1 MVARNT
7 NGSVLASK
15 AIIHT
20 NVSNTFAA
28 EALACTEAIKIGLDL
43 GLNRVLMEDDSLT
56 VIKKC
61 QNKNKDK
68 SEIGPFIQ
76 NIQALSQ
83 LYALIKFQYTKRI
96 GNNLADKIEKESL
109 RRGEEFYL
117 LEDVSN
123 YAKEIQRDEAIRE
136 PD

>member
-1 MVARNT
+1 
-7 NGSVLASK
+7 
-15 AIIHT
+15 
-20 NVSNTFAA
+20 
-28 EALACTEAIKIGLDL
+28 
-43 GLNRVLMEDDSLT
+43 MEDDSLT